1 MRAPASDGA
10 RSAVCSTSPRRIES
24 PHIEIGHVAGS
35 AAPAFKR
42 SDGSLGDPTPV
53 GSPFNRSTASA
64 DSVLERKPAGSC
76 KAKCHENARRA
87 L

>member
-1 MRAPASDGA
+1 MPAPASDGA
-10 RSAVCSTSPRRIES
+10 WSAVCSTSPRRTGT

-42 SDGSLGDPTPV
+42 PDGSLGDPTPV
-53 GSPFNRSTASA
+53 GIPFNRSTASA
-64 DSVLERKPAGSC
+64 DSVLARKPAGSC
-76 KAKCHENARRA
+76 KAKGHEYARRA